1 MESQPSFSALRKRL
15 PAFHEISSFYAIIV
29 FLVYSWTSVAFF
41 WKVPSW
47 QFYLSPGEIVIV
59 LAYVLAAKLLESLL
73 ILLAFLFASFVLPSG
88 WLSDKFVLRSSIV
101 IFAFTFWVTVFD
113 LNSLAQVLTNR
124 DVLFF
129 VIGFPFTA
137 GLGILLADRMPLV
150 RRFMA
155 FVSDQLIV
163 FLYIWLPLSLIG
175 ILIVFLRII

>member
-1 MESQPSFSALRKRL
+1 MESQSSFSALRKKL
-15 PAFHEISSFYAIIV
+15 PPFHEISSFYATIV
-29 FLVYSWTSVAFF
+29 FFVYSWTSVAFF

-47 QFYLSPGEIVIV
+47 RYFLSSGEIVVV
-59 LAYVLAAKLLESLL
+59 LAYILASKLLESLL
-73 ILLAFLFASFVLPSG
+73 ILMVFLLASFVLPSG
-88 WLSDKFVLRSSIV
+88 WLSDKFVVRCSIV
-101 IFAFTFWVTVFD
+101 IFAFTFWVTLFD
-113 LNSLAQVLTNR
+113 RNSLAQVPTNR
-124 DVLFF
+124 DVLSF
-129 VIGFPFTA
+129 VFGFPLTA